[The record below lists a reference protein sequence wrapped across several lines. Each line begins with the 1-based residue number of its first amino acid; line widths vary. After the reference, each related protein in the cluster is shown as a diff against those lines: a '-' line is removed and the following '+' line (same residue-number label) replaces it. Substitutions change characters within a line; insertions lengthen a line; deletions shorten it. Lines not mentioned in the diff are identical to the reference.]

1 MANFWCPK
9 FISSCRSS
17 QTANLRSLSVPGK
30 LLHAALCSPLYPHNF
45 LHPYTEASI
54 EITHTSSH
62 KRHFMQCSLSP
73 ATRYALAEATSRRPK
88 ILLFQMH
95 TYPYIVVIITRAG
108 NTTKC
113 ILSLKD
119 SIQNN
124 MIKEENTL
132 PDLLKHLI
140 KTKNSLKIQLTFWH
154 HFPLDR
160 KY

>member
-1 MANFWCPK
+1 
-9 FISSCRSS
+9 
-17 QTANLRSLSVPGK
+17 
-30 LLHAALCSPLYPHNF
+30 
-45 LHPYTEASI
+45 
-54 EITHTSSH
+54 
-62 KRHFMQCSLSP
+62 MQYSLSP

-95 TYPYIVVIITRAG
+95 TYPYIVVVIITRAG

-113 ILSLKD
+113 TLTLKD

-140 KTKNSLKIQLTFWH
+140 KTKSLL
-154 HFPLDR
+154 R
-160 KY
+160 YS